1 MSFRTDSVNRF
12 VGAMLDSE
20 KKFSQGIKVY
30 EDKQSQIEQ
39 IFQDMENQINNL
51 VANSADSRDNPNI
64 ASLKKNITSILNECI
79 KTGTAKILE
88 SGKGISFIKGHEKT
102 FVVSVFGKVKSGKS
116 SLGNFIMG
124 SEIKKLGI
132 SSDYDKIK
140 PVVTVEDRGKITTS
154 NKLETLSE
162 EDSEFGVGS
171 TETTSTIQY
180 FTIGGLSWFD
190 TPGIGSITKENEELA
205 KEYIQNSDLVIF
217 TCNSDA
223 AGTQQ
228 EFLEMKRFAE
238 MKKPVLLLVTM
249 SDTYEEDCDDDGNII
264 KILTAKSDRD
274 RHDVEN
280 YLLESIREQN
290 LDDILQYSS
299 IMTISKQL
307 AFEAFKNG
315 DDEQYRQSNIDMF
328 LDKLIDI
335 TQNDAAQM
343 KLATPMKR
351 ISTMITDVMGS
362 ENTES
367 LTGLKKTLNENI
379 CDFKKQMQE
388 LDTKKESIRTMI
400 KSDSMAKIQNLVSRY
415 RTEIGNGS
423 TSISSDRISG
433 DIVKIISESSRLI
446 CERELSDFM
455 TSNSTRI
462 FDNMQENGFSIP
474 EMKMQTE
481 SIAYQ
486 QEYVERRKRSPKGFF
501 EHIGSFWGKEYY
513 ANHTRTVTKYNTF
526 NTGIN
531 ESDIWNSI
539 TAQINVY
546 FQDNVEVQIN
556 ELIDMYFRPVVNL
569 NEEAVKLIDTAIS
582 RLSAMQV
589 Q

>member
-1 MSFRTDSVNRF
+1 MSFRTDSVNNF
-12 VGAMLDSE
+12 VSAMLDSE
-20 KKFSQGIKVY
+20 EKFSQGIKAY
-30 EDKQSQIEQ
+30 EDKQAQIEQ
-39 IFQDMENQINNL
+39 IFSDMEKQINNL
-51 VANSADSRDNPNI
+51 VRNSANPEDSMNI
-64 ASLKKNITSILNECI
+64 ASLKKNVTSVLNECI

-88 SGKGISFIKGHEKT
+88 SGKGMSFIKGHEKT

-132 SSDYDKIK
+132 SSEYDKIK

-162 EDSEFGVGS
+162 EDCEFGVGS

-217 TCNSDA
+217 TCSSDA

-249 SDTYEEDCDDDGNII
+249 SDTYDEDCDDDGNII
-264 KILTAKSDRD
+264 KVLMAKSDKD
-274 RHDVEN
+274 RKDVED
-280 YLLESIREQN
+280 YLLDSIREQN

-307 AFEAFKNG
+307 AVEAFRNG
-315 DDEQYRQSNIDMF
+315 DDEQYRQSNIDKF
-328 LDKLIDI
+328 LDKLIEI
-335 TQNDAAQM
+335 TKNDAGQM

-351 ISTMITDVMGS
+351 INTMITDVIGN

-367 LTGLKKTLNENI
+367 LMGLKKTLNENI
-379 CDFKKQMQE
+379 SDFNRQIQE

-400 KSDSMAKIQNLVSRY
+400 KSDSMAKIQNLISRY
-415 RTEIGNGS
+415 RTEIGDGGK
-423 TSISSDRISG
+423 SISSGRISG
-433 DIVKIISESSRLI
+433 DIVKIISESSRTI
-446 CERELSDFM
+446 CERELSEFM

-481 SIAYQ
+481 SISYQ
-486 QEYVERRKRSPKGFF
+486 QQFVERRSRPPHGLF
-501 EHIGSFWGKEYY
+501 EHIGSFFGKEYY
-513 ANHTRTVTKYNTF
+513 ENHTRTVTKHHNI
-526 NTGIN
+526 NTGVN
-531 ESDIWNSI
+531 ESAIRDAI
-539 TAQINVY
+539 TSQINVY

-569 NEEAVKLIDTAIS
+569 NQEAVKLIDTAVS
-582 RLSAMQV
+582 RLSAMKG
-589 Q
+589 